1 MAIKYEKI
9 LFCTDFSED
18 ADYAF
23 LTALDMAEKY
33 RARLFILHVLHSPY
47 KYMRTVVDEPVT
59 GGEEVFFSQ
68 ELIEKMIQ
76 KLKERYKPKM
86 GDFRQYE
93 FQAVVGVPFVEIVR
107 FSRAENVDFIV
118 LGAAGSSDL
127 DRITFGSTA
136 ENVARRAHC
145 TVMAIRYPEKS
156 FQLDKI
162 GT

>member
-1 MAIKYEKI
+1 MTIKYEKI

-23 LTALDMAEKY
+23 LTALDLAEKY
-33 RARLFILHVLHSPY
+33 KARLFIFHVLHSPY
-47 KYMRTVVDEPVT
+47 KYMRSVVDEPLL
-59 GGEEVFFSQ
+59 GGEETFFSQ
-68 ELIEKMIQ
+68 EFIEKTITS
-76 KLKERYKPKM
+76 LKERYEAKM
-86 GDFRQYE
+86 GDFGQYE
-93 FQAVVGVPFVEIVR
+93 FHAVIGVPFVEIVR
-107 FSRAENVDFIV
+107 FSRAQDVDCIV

-162 GT
+162 GK